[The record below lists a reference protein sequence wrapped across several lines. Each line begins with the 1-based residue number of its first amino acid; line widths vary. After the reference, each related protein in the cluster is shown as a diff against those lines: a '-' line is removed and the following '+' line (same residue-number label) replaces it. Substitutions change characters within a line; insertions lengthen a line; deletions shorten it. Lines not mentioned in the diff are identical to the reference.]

1 MRLNRRHQALG
12 VTSLQGARFCRLVLR
27 DWRQIRLDPSLAQTL
42 PDYTGTVAKAVAEY
56 WNVRTSQAERSRA
69 QGVLNTGLRSE
80 VTGGRH
86 LDALQTLLVQVF
98 ADAGIPPRLMEVKRR
113 PIPGYFRRDK
123 SWDIVLMVDT
133 RVVGIIELK
142 SIVGSSPGQNFN
154 NRTDEALGQAMD
166 VWKAV
171 ERGIID
177 TPLRPWL
184 GYFML
189 LEDHAAFAKPVK
201 PRRPVWNPDPV
212 FDDATYAKRFQIFF
226 ERMVRERLLDAAC
239 LVLGRREDGAVRF
252 AGDTLSFQ
260 SFAAAIHGRVLQ
272 FKATNPDLPWD
283 E

>member
-1 MRLNRRHQALG
+1 MAQN
-12 VTSLQGARFCRLVLR
+12 LR
-27 DWRQIRLDPSLAQTL
+27 
-42 PDYTGTVAKAVAEY
+42 DYTGPVEHAVAEY
-56 WNVRTSQAERSRA
+56 WNVRESQAQRSRA
-69 QGVLNTGLRSE
+69 QGVLNTGLRAE

-123 SWDIVLMVDT
+123 SWDLVLMVDT

-171 ERGIID
+171 EWGIIA

-184 GYFML
+184 GYFMV
-189 LEDHAAFAKPVK
+189 LEDNEAFTKPVQ
-201 PRRPVWNPDPV
+201 PRKPVWKPDPA
-212 FDDATYAKRFQIFF
+212 FDNASYAERFRIFF

-239 LVLGRREDGAVRF
+239 LILGRRGDGAVRF
-252 AGDTLSFQ
+252 ASDALSFQ
-260 SFAAAIHGRVLQ
+260 SFAAAIHGRCLQ
-272 FKATNPDLPWD
+272 FKATNPDIDWGD
-283 E
+283 